1 MSEMESP
8 EPTAP
13 RWYYTMAAVVAAIA
27 LVIVAFFAS
36 QHYFGA
42 LMPGDVGGRAE
53 STTPAIGGPFT
64 LTDQHGN
71 TVTEADFAGRYKL
84 IYFGFTYCPDV
95 CPTTLATIA
104 EAMELVGDKAETIVP
119 ILITVDPERD
129 TPEQLKMYAD
139 HFHPRLVALTGTPEQ
154 IAAVAKEYR
163 VYYAKVAEKG
173 ADKDAYTMDHS
184 AITYLMG
191 PDGAYVR
198 HFGHATPAGEMAER
212 LREVIASAPASTPS
226 S

>member
-1 MSEMESP
+1 MSETGSTER
-8 EPTAP
+8 TGP

-42 LMPGDVGGRAE
+42 MMPADAARRAE

-71 TVTEADFAGRYKL
+71 SVTDADFRGRYML
-84 IYFGFTYCPDV
+84 IYFGLTYCPDV

-104 EAMELVGDKAETIVP
+104 EAMDLVGDGADAFVP
-119 ILITVDPERD
+119 ILITVDPHRD
-129 TPEQLKMYAD
+129 TPEQLKMYAS
-139 HFHPRLVALTGTPEQ
+139 HFSPRLVALTGTPEQ
-154 IAAVAKEYR
+154 IASVAKEYR
-163 VYYAKVAEKG
+163 VYYSKVE
-173 ADKDAYTMDHS
+173 DKDADEDTYTMDHS

-191 PDGAYVR
+191 PDGTYIR
-198 HFGHATPAGEMAER
+198 HFGHATTADQMAER
-212 LREVIASAPASTPS
+212 LREVIAPAPAS
-226 S
+226 

>member
-1 MSEMESP
+1 MSETEST
-8 EPTAP
+8 ERTGP
-13 RWYYTMAAVVAAIA
+13 RWYYTISVVVAAIA

-42 LMPGDVGGRAE
+42 LMPGDDARRAE
-53 STTPAIGGPFT
+53 ATTPAIGGPFT

-71 TVTEADFAGRYKL
+71 IVTDADYRGRYML

-95 CPTTLATIA
+95 CPTTLATMA
-104 EAMELVGDKAETIVP
+104 EALDLVGDEAGTIVP

-129 TPEQLKMYAD
+129 TPEQLNMYVS
-139 HFHPRLVALTGTPEQ
+139 HFSPRFVALTGTPEQ
-154 IAAVAKEYR
+154 IASVAREYR

-173 ADKDAYTMDHS
+173 ADEDAYTMDHS

-191 PDGAYVR
+191 PDGTYVR
-198 HFGHATPAGEMAER
+198 HFGHATTADQMAER
-212 LREVIASAPASTPS
+212 LREVIASAPAS
-226 S
+226 

>member
-1 MSEMESP
+1 MSETEST
-8 EPTAP
+8 EPAGP
-13 RWYYTMAAVVAAIA
+13 RWYYTISAVVAAIA

-42 LMPGDVGGRAE
+42 LMPGDDARRAE

-71 TVTEADFAGRYKL
+71 TVTDADFRGRYML
-84 IYFGFTYCPDV
+84 IFFGFTYCPDI

-104 EAMELVGDKAETIVP
+104 DAMELAGDAADSVVP
-119 ILITVDPERD
+119 IMITIDPERD
-129 TPEQLKMYAD
+129 TPEQLNMYVS
-139 HFHPRLVALTGTPEQ
+139 HFSPRLVALTGTPEQ
-154 IAAVAKEYR
+154 IASVAKEYK
-163 VYYAKVAEKG
+163 VYYAKAEQPG
-173 ADKDAYTMDHS
+173 GGEDAYTMDHS

-198 HFGHATPAGEMAER
+198 HFSHATTADQMAER
-212 LREVIASAPASTPS
+212 LREVIAAPAPTS
-226 S
+226 